1 RTINARVMTR
11 GLSLSPR
18 RASRAPL
25 PTPSRPAGSRGV
37 DGRESERWS
46 SQNTPNGP
54 SEWSVSALSS
64 TWMGV
69 VRMNRSS
76 WIGVRTI
83 AAASTAALLA
93 GGAAQD
99 RASQSRIA
107 FSGKL
112 PALDG
117 RRLEATIVEVTYP
130 PGGANPAHRHPCP
143 VVGYVLEGAV
153 RMQVKGRPEQIYKPG
168 ETFFETPSDVHL
180 VSSNASQDAP
190 ARFLA
195 YFVCDHTTPLSV
207 PATDAEKRP

>member
-1 RTINARVMTR
+1 MTQWTR
-11 GLSLSPR
+11 IGIATL
-18 RASRAPL
+18 AA
-25 PTPSRPAGSRGV
+25 
-37 DGRESERWS
+37 
-46 SQNTPNGP
+46 
-54 SEWSVSALSS
+54 VSAAVLP
-64 TWMGV
+64 G
-69 VRMNRSS
+69 
-76 WIGVRTI
+76 IG
-83 AAASTAALLA
+83 AQ
-93 GGAAQD
+93 QD
-99 RASQSRIA
+99 RTSRSRVA

-117 RRLEATIVEVTYP
+117 QRLEATVVEVTYP

-143 VVGYVLEGAV
+143 VIGYVLEGAV
-153 RMQVKGRPEQIYKPG
+153 LMQVKGRPEQIYKPG